1 VDWPT
6 GALVLMRD
14 WLTDEERARDE
25 KNAWKLRV
33 EAWALGL
40 AMLATLIAAITG
52 WL

>member
-1 VDWPT
+1 M
-6 GALVLMRD
+6 VLMRE

-25 KNAWKLRV
+25 KNAWKLSV

-40 AMLATLIAAITG
+40 AILAILIAAITD

>member
-6 GALVLMRD
+6 GALVLMRE

-25 KNAWKLRV
+25 KNAWKLHL
-33 EAWALGL
+33 EAWMLGL
-40 AMLATLIAAITG
+40 AVLAILIAAIIS